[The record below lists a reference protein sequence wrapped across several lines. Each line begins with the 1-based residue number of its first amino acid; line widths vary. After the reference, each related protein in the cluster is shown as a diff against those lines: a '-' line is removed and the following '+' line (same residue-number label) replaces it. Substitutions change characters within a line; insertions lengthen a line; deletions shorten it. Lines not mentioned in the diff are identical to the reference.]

1 MRVRYHFFKR
11 LANVE
16 DKAYQYQNDSF
27 IEQLSVSEK
36 QIVRAMTEDLRA
48 VLYLKEE
55 EVERIYIELKKLL
68 LQAIRKGHCEIPWL
82 DIELLWKDHDGIFG
96 KLHALP
102 MNEFKNYIDKMSDI
116 IKTIDKQVIGH
127 WIEF

>member
-1 MRVRYHFFKR
+1 MRIRHHFFNR

-16 DKAYQYQNDSF
+16 DKVYQYQNDQF

-36 QIVRAMTEDLRA
+36 RIIQAMTEELRA
-48 VLYLKEE
+48 TLYLKEE
-55 EVERIYIELKKLL
+55 EVEKIYVELKKLL
-68 LQAIRKGHCEIPWL
+68 LQAIRNGHCEIPCL
-82 DIELLWKDHDGIFG
+82 DIELLWKDHDGIFA

-102 MNEFKNYIDKMSDI
+102 MNEFKVYIDKMSKI
-116 IKTIDKQVIGH
+116 IKTIDKQVISQ